1 MLRSLKLLFDLI
13 VQSCCSRR
21 DLLLENLA
29 LRQQLTILKQR
40 HPQPRFAV
48 SDVVLGDLA
57 PAVAGME
64 SGIDPRPAG
73 DRRPLA
79 SGGVQ
84 ALLDVAIEAS
94 DPCGKKVREKRTAPT
109 DLPHGR
115 QQPQLGRAADSR

>member
-29 LRQQLTILKQR
+29 LRQQLAILKQR

-79 SGGVQ
+79 SGRIQV
-84 ALLDVAIEAS
+84 LLDVAFATSES
-94 DPCGKKVREKRTAPT
+94 RGKKVRKPRTA
-109 DLPHGR
+109 
-115 QQPQLGRAADSR
+115 